1 MFKMR
6 NNEPHRFIGWCV
18 HSQIAW
24 RRDSIYLVPGTKR
37 QMQQW
42 RKKKHYKLNKK
53 EALFTV
59 FFDKVNAIVISE
71 KKGLLFENSLFV
83 MLPRVAD
90 HKG

>member
-1 MFKMR
+1 MSR
-6 NNEPHRFIGWCV
+6 IALSDGVYTVRLHGEEILFIQSRGLKDKF
-18 HSQIAW
+18 SN
-24 RRDSIYLVPGTKR
+24 GG
-37 QMQQW
+37 
-42 RKKKHYKLNKK
+42 KKKHYKLNKK